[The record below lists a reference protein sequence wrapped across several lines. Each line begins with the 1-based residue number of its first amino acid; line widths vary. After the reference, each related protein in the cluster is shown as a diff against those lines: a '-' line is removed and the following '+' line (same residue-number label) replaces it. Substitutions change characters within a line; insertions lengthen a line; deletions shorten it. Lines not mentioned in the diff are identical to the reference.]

1 MIYFSA
7 EYGRTQFIIK
17 EKIMKL
23 IISLASCLMLGAV
36 LLTGCSGSTK
46 SFAQTGS
53 QVQYECDRQRKF
65 RSSQPSSGL

>member
-1 MIYFSA
+1 
-7 EYGRTQFIIK
+7 
-17 EKIMKL
+17 MKL

-36 LLTGCSGSTK
+36 LLTGCSGSAK

-53 QVQYECDRQRKF
+53 QVEYECDRQRKF